1 MHKRLLKCKGIIP
14 NNFPVENGRH
24 PSHEDGFPSSEDEN
38 MRKSGY
44 YLKIKRKLASSEV
57 SNER

>member
-1 MHKRLLKCKGIIP
+1 MEDIQAM
-14 NNFPVENGRH
+14 
-24 PSHEDGFPSSEDEN
+24 EDGFPSSEDEN
-38 MRKSGY
+38 IRKSGY